1 MISILLVDDHKIVR
15 SGLKLLINNQP
26 DMKVKYEA
34 DNGEDGVKI
43 ALDKEPDIVIM
54 DLNMPDKSGLLSI
67 QQIHEANQ
75 QIKIIVLTM
84 HEDKQYILRSLQ
96 AGASSY
102 LLKSQHENDLIEAIR
117 YVYQGEAYLYPSATR
132 YLLEEFFESENES
145 THRAF
150 QQLTAR
156 EQEILSYL
164 ALGYTNREIAEELYL
179 SIKTIETHRSNIMKK
194 LNLSTRSDL
203 VKYALKNGYLDT
215 SNYMTNHFN
224 V

>member
-102 LLKSQHENDLIEAIR
+102 LLKSQHENDLIDAIR

-132 YLLEEFFESENES
+132 YLLEEFFES
-145 THRAF
+145 
-150 QQLTAR
+150 
-156 EQEILSYL
+156 
-164 ALGYTNREIAEELYL
+164 
-179 SIKTIETHRSNIMKK
+179 
-194 LNLSTRSDL
+194 
-203 VKYALKNGYLDT
+203 
-215 SNYMTNHFN
+215 
-224 V
+224 